1 MKIGICDDQS
11 EERNLLTEYC
21 HHLGYQNISTF
32 SSGSELLN
40 SPELTSLDLVFL
52 DIEMDGISGIEVK
65 KQLEQVSPTTL
76 IVFCTTHQ
84 ELMPDAF
91 GRNVIFFLTK
101 PIAEHAVEQC
111 IKQAAYFLKDF
122 YPIVIDKNVTLTC
135 RDILYLQSE
144 HKYTNIYTEDGTSYL
159 TRKALREWKEELSEL
174 GFCAISRSAV
184 INLKYYT
191 KLIEKNRKVL
201 MQNGVTIPIS
211 RHYQN
216 ELREKMDA
224 FMLHRI
230 RLE

>member
-11 EERNLLTEYC
+11 EERNLLKKYC
-21 HHLGYQNISTF
+21 HHLGYQNINTY
-32 SSGSELLN
+32 SSGDELL
-40 SPELTSLDLVFL
+40 SASELTSLDLVFL
-52 DIEMDGISGIEVK
+52 DIEMNGISGIEVK
-65 KQLEQVSPTTL
+65 KQLEQLSPTTL
-76 IVFCTTHQ
+76 IVFSTTHQ

-111 IKQAAYFLKDF
+111 IKQAAYFTKDF
-122 YPIVIDKNVTLTC
+122 YPVVIDKNVTLAC
-135 RDILYLQSE
+135 RDILYLQAE
-144 HKYTNIYTEDGTSYL
+144 QKYTNIYTEDGTTYL

-174 GFCAISRSAV
+174 GFCAISRSAI

-191 KLIEKNRKVL
+191 KLTEKNKKVL

-211 RHYQN
+211 RHYQSVLRK
-216 ELREKMDA
+216 ELDA

>member
-11 EERNLLTEYC
+11 EERNLLKKYC
-21 HHLGYQNISTF
+21 HHLGYQNINTY
-32 SSGSELLN
+32 SSGDELL
-40 SPELTSLDLVFL
+40 STPELTSLDLVFL
-52 DIEMDGISGIEVK
+52 DIEMNGISGIEVK
-65 KQLEQVSPTTL
+65 KQLEQLSPTTL
-76 IVFCTTHQ
+76 IVFSTTHQ

-111 IKQAAYFLKDF
+111 IKQAAYFTKDF
-122 YPIVIDKNVTLTC
+122 YPVVVDKNVTLTC
-135 RDILYLQSE
+135 RDILYLQAE
-144 HKYTNIYTEDGTSYL
+144 QKYTNIYTEDGTTYL

-174 GFCAISRSAV
+174 GFCAISRSAI

-191 KLIEKNRKVL
+191 KLTEKNKKVL

-211 RHYQN
+211 RHYQSVLRK
-216 ELREKMDA
+216 ELDA